1 MSDYAFYPAH
11 NTALAS
17 LHNVENH
24 FGSHNRIKVNGELL
38 PVTIRS
44 SIIDPFPVRV
54 NDQAGGESGD
64 GFVNQDWLLTLALYG
79 YKFLVETYF
88 ASETVAEADWTVYT
102 RRHTFASFVR
112 YNCKAILPSVANGD
126 LTFLRDDSFNGVW
139 RVRLRLRDLIA
150 I

>member
-1 MSDYAFYPAH
+1 MSDYAFYPAW

-17 LHNVENH
+17 LHNLENH
-24 FGSHNRIKVNGELL
+24 LGSRNRITVSGELK

-44 SIIDPFPVRV
+44 TLIDPFPVRN

-64 GFVNQDWLLTLALYG
+64 GFVNQDWILTLALYG
-79 YKFLVETYF
+79 YKYLVDTYF
-88 ASETVAEADWTVYT
+88 ASETVAQAAWTVNT
-102 RRHTFASFVR
+102 RRHTLAAFQRF
-112 YNCKAILPSVANGD
+112 NCWAILPSAANGD
-126 LTFLRDDSFNGVW
+126 VVPLREDTFNGVF